1 MPSPFPG
8 MDPFVEH
15 RQRWPLFHGW
25 FVRELARLTLAR
37 ATEVGLWIDVERS
50 IYHRGP
56 RGEYLLV
63 GEPDAVVGPDFSAI
77 DNAGHAASGRGATAL
92 ATPRAVHEIV
102 LDEDEAERVNQDY
115 LVVRELGKETRVLAV
130 VELLSYAN
138 KSGGYVP
145 RYHEKRLRLIDSPVH
160 FMEIDLL
167 RFGENPTRDL
177 FPELPASPYFVFVAR
192 KTGIGRNEEG
202 YPIALNDALPVVGLP
217 VGPGRADLPLDLA
230 AAFRAAYELAVRPGS
245 IEYLQEAVPPPPL
258 SEAESQSVSRLIHS

>member
-1 MPSPFPG
+1 
-8 MDPFVEH
+8 MDPFLEH

-25 FVRELARLTLAR
+25 FMRELARLTLDR
-37 ATEVGLWIDVERS
+37 AKEAGLWIDVERS

-63 GEPDAVVGPDFSAI
+63 GEPDAIVGPDFAAADSG
-77 DNAGHAASGRGATAL
+77 DRHARVGGGVAL

-102 LDEDEAERVNQDY
+102 LDEDDAERIKQDY
-115 LVVRELGKETRVLAV
+115 LVVRELGRETRVIAV

-138 KSGGYVP
+138 KSGGYVA
-145 RYHEKRLRLIDSPVH
+145 RYHEKRARFIDSPIH

-167 RFGENPTRDL
+167 RFGQNPSREL

-202 YPIALNDALPVVGLP
+202 YPINFADPLPVVGVP
-217 VGPGRADLPLDLA
+217 VGPRRSDLPLDLA

-245 IEYLQEAVPPPPL
+245 IDYREETVPPPEL
-258 SEAESQSVSRLIHS
+258 NAADAEWVNGLTRS

>member
-8 MDPFVEH
+8 MDPFLEH

-25 FVRELARLTLAR
+25 FMRELARFSLDR
-37 ATEVGLWIDVERS
+37 AKEAGLWIDVERS

-63 GEPDAVVGPDFSAI
+63 GEPDAVVGPDFSSAS
-77 DNAGHAASGRGATAL
+77 DAARSASGRGGAAL
-92 ATPRAVHEIV
+92 ATPQAVHEIV
-102 LDEDEAERVNQDY
+102 LEEDEAERIKQDY
-115 LVVRELGKETRVLAV
+115 LVVRELGRDTRVLAV

-145 RYHEKRLRLIDSPVH
+145 RYREKRDRFIDSAVH

-167 RFGENPTRDL
+167 RFGENPSRDL

-202 YPIALNDALPVVGLP
+202 YPIALVDPLPAIGLP
-217 VGPGRADLPLDLA
+217 VGPGRADLPLDLT
-230 AAFRAAYELAVRPGS
+230 AAFRAAYELAIRPGS
-245 IEYLQEAVPPPPL
+245 IDYREESVPPPEISP
-258 SEAESQSVSRLIHS
+258 ADIKWVARLVRQ